1 MVNIYSCLNASI
13 DNINTTYEI
22 YILIGDFLGIFT
34 ITRVFIMTKKEYWQK
49 RNKQEDIKQHNAI
62 IKEKRQEETQKQYK
76 AITRQVFK
84 SKNFTSNYKELQM
97 KGNNIWKS
105 QKHIIDK
112 RSILANIVC
121 MNEKEVEKLL
131 SKLQSLV
138 FAIERYNNGKN
149 VEVWEK
155 VALTHEEFVLIE
167 VWNNYQTIVNDEK
180 MSDYSKWQAKEVY
193 VRKMIAICKNMM
205 KDFNL
210 Q

>member
-1 MVNIYSCLNASI
+1 
-13 DNINTTYEI
+13 
-22 YILIGDFLGIFT
+22 
-34 ITRVFIMTKKEYWQK
+34 MTKKEYWQK
-49 RNKQEDIKQHNAI
+49 RNKQEDIKQHNI
-62 IKEKRQEETQKQYK
+62 LTEKKRLEETRKQHN

-84 SKNFTSNYKELQM
+84 GKNFTTNYRGLQM
-97 KGNNIWKS
+97 KGNNIWKN

-121 MNEKEVEKLL
+121 TNEKEVEKLL

-193 VRKMIAICKNMM
+193 VRKMIGICKNMM

>member
-1 MVNIYSCLNASI
+1 
-13 DNINTTYEI
+13 
-22 YILIGDFLGIFT
+22 
-34 ITRVFIMTKKEYWQK
+34 
-49 RNKQEDIKQHNAI
+49 
-62 IKEKRQEETQKQYK
+62 
-76 AITRQVFK
+76 
-84 SKNFTSNYKELQM
+84 M
-97 KGNNIWKS
+97 KGNNIWKN

-121 MNEKEVEKLL
+121 TNEKEVEKLL

-138 FAIERYNNGKN
+138 FSIERYNNGKN

-155 VALTHEEFVLIE
+155 VALTHDEFILIE
-167 VWNNYQTIVNDEK
+167 VWNNYQAIVNDEK

-193 VRKMIAICKNMM
+193 VKKMIAICKNMM

>member
-1 MVNIYSCLNASI
+1 
-13 DNINTTYEI
+13 
-22 YILIGDFLGIFT
+22 
-34 ITRVFIMTKKEYWQK
+34 
-49 RNKQEDIKQHNAI
+49 
-62 IKEKRQEETQKQYK
+62 
-76 AITRQVFK
+76 
-84 SKNFTSNYKELQM
+84 M
-97 KGNNIWKS
+97 KGNNIWKN

-121 MNEKEVEKLL
+121 TNEKEVEKLL

-193 VRKMIAICKNMM
+193 VRKMISICKNMM